1 MKTHIKKIGLL
12 AAVGVVIAV
21 LAWVAVSDVPVKPA
35 PVVKTIANDRF
46 AL

>member
-1 MKTHIKKIGLL
+1 MKAHIKKIGLVAVVGLIL
-12 AAVGVVIAV
+12 AA

-35 PVVKTIANDRF
+35 PVVKTIPNDRF